1 MSSNS
6 CPAHVCDWLGTDL
19 RTSPIADQGG
29 DALNFDFS
37 TSGPLVLPVLSR
49 TTPVRITLVGFGAS
63 SVKSSRKAVAEGVF
77 TLNQVTRDPT
87 DNVITVELDRYVPHP
102 RFALSIWL
110 TLRGRARRNGP
121 PPLPCPYPLPQLQID
136 DEAPPDDTT
145 TPPQNASR
153 DGAASSNT
161 EKLVLTLHARWRP
174 GMSTTHAD
182 LVMATSSSARAA
194 YELYLYKKDRGES
207 TLAKQPRIASTS
219 ETTSDD
225 YGGDTSLDWEDDDE
239 EGEEGQVEEIENR
252 KDGTRTRKGGTFRW
266 IKHGAKVAKGRL
278 QGIRQHQLSEMAPE
292 TELQSAL

>member
-1 MSSNS
+1 M
-6 CPAHVCDWLGTDL
+6 P
-19 RTSPIADQGG
+19 SPIADQGG

-49 TTPVRITLVGFGAS
+49 TTPVRVTLVGFGAS
-63 SVKSSRKAVAEGVF
+63 SVKSNRKAVAEGVF

-87 DNVITVELDRYVPHP
+87 DNVITIELDRYVSHS
-102 RFALSIWL
+102 RLALGIL
-110 TLRGRARRNGP
+110 ADVEGALHRNGP

-136 DEAPPDDTT
+136 DEAPPDDGT
-145 TPPQNASR
+145 TPA
-153 DGAASSNT
+153 DGTTSSST

-207 TLAKQPRIASTS
+207 TLAKQPRVAAP
-219 ETTSDD
+219 SDSRTGD
-225 YGGDTSLDWEDDDE
+225 GNDGGETSLDWEDDDDGDE
-239 EGEEGQVEEIENR
+239 AGQEGQVEEIEDR

-266 IKHGAKVAKGRL
+266 IKHGAKVAKSRL